1 MPGWLTWLRSA
12 GASKSRPSARSS
24 VPSIAS
30 VLVELEIRHF
40 DEDLLRLSIKKL
52 EGYFGDPIRMDVFL
66 RNVIW
71 QIYEQIQAGSAPD
84 FYHKKGFIR
93 GMWYHIKTPLSRHN
107 RFRKDLS
114 GQMGRELQLMVEKGL
129 LSYTDFNFQDKDA
142 PYKLI
147 GLDNPQI
154 IIFAEKEGFISI
166 LRDIHETYG
175 CTVIATGGQGSF
187 LSINYLVS
195 GMVEAGIDIT
205 QEFICV
211 SILDFD
217 PVGWNIGDEFIE
229 KLKNSGMRTFR
240 KVNQYKGTY
249 LNERRERLPYY
260 WLDIIQPKNLPP
272 QELDQAKYRYK
283 PTVQRRPSTEA
294 WAESTGGV
302 FGDGVHTHGI
312 SADYFT
318 AERMIQLVGEA
329 IQPFI
334 QVDPETA
341 RRTAQVR
348 KLEDALK
355 QVLLYKVLRRPGPG
369 SPAQG
374 GGG

>member
-1 MPGWLTWLRSA
+1 MPGWLTWHRSA
-12 GASKSRPSARSS
+12 RAAKTRSS
-24 VPSIAS
+24 VRAAVPSIAS

-52 EGYFGDPIRMDVFL
+52 EGYFGDPIPMDVFL
-66 RNVIW
+66 RNIIW
-71 QIYEQIQAGSAPD
+71 QIYEQIQAGTPPD
-84 FYHKKGFIR
+84 FYHKRGFIR

-114 GQMGRELQLMVEKGL
+114 GQMGRELQRMVEKGL
-129 LSYTDFNFQDKDA
+129 VSYVDFNFQDKDA
-142 PYKLI
+142 AYKAI
-147 GLDNPQI
+147 GLDNPHI
-154 IIFAEKEGFISI
+154 IIFGEKDGFIYI

-175 CTVIATGGQGSF
+175 CTVITTGGQGSF
-187 LSINYLVS
+187 LSINYLAS

-211 SILDFD
+211 SIVDFD

-229 KLKNSGMRTFR
+229 KLQNSGVKTFR
-240 KVNQYKGTY
+240 RFNQYKGTY
-249 LNERRERLPYY
+249 ENEKGEKLPYR
-260 WLDIIQPKNLPP
+260 WLDIIQPKNLPAR
-272 QELDQAKYRYK
+272 ELDRAKYEYK
-283 PTVQRRPSTEA
+283 PKVKRKPSTA
-294 WAESTGGV
+294 QWAQSTGGV

-341 RRTAQVR
+341 KRTAQVR
-348 KLEDALK
+348 KLEKALE
-355 QVLLYKVLRRPGPG
+355 QLLLYKVLRRPGSGP
-369 SPAQG
+369 PAPG